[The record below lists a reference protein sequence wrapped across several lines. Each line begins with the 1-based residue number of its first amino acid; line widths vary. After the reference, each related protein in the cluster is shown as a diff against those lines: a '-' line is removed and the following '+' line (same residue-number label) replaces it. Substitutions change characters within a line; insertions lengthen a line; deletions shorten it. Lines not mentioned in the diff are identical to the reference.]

1 MFSQRRSHYWSQQSR
16 TFFFKGFSAKQQK
29 KPKKAANYSIIEQ
42 NALSDKHPKMTGQ
55 TRVWPVKP
63 TIRPDMVRWPAV
75 ILSPAIH
82 LIEEHWL
89 LIITG
94 VQASEVIID
103 CLLRQG
109 CFESNITKTQSIF
122 YLDTISERI
131 PITTAQILLP
141 AFNFNGQS
149 LKLPDEWGPTISD
162 HTKQHCRNKWSMITP
177 EAWTPV
183 IINTYILWVVYL
195 LLHTYMRTYIL
206 Y

>member
-1 MFSQRRSHYWSQQSR
+1 
-16 TFFFKGFSAKQQK
+16 
-29 KPKKAANYSIIEQ
+29 
-42 NALSDKHPKMTGQ
+42 MTGQ

-63 TIRPDMVRWPAV
+63 TIRPDVVRWPAV

-109 CFESNITKTQSIF
+109 CFESNITKTQSVF

-131 PITTAQILLP
+131 PITTTQILLP
-141 AFNFNGQS
+141 AFNFNGQL

-162 HTKQHCRNKWSMITP
+162 HTKQHCCNKWSMITP

-195 LLHTYMRTYIL
+195 LLHTYIRTYIL